1 MGYKPTPNM
10 GYFRPSHIPNFFII
24 ISPLAYLAMASRR
37 FFLVFIAAE
46 EEKSD
51 GLHVYGKDF
60 LILHPLIK
68 NRLLM

>member
-1 MGYKPTPNM
+1 MDFMDFATGDKEN
-10 GYFRPSHIPNFFII
+10 
-24 ISPLAYLAMASRR
+24 L
-37 FFLVFIAAE
+37 
-46 EEKSD
+46 D